1 NKTNNEED
9 TIMKNETIL
18 VTGAT
23 GQQGG
28 TVVRHLLRQG
38 EAVRALT
45 RTPSKATDLKQLG
58 VEVVEGNLSDRTSL
72 DAALKGIKKVFLVT
86 TFFEEGMDA
95 EVRQG
100 ITMVDAAKAAGVEH
114 LVFSSVGSAHRK
126 TSIPHFETK
135 WQIEQHIQKIG
146 LPATILRPT
155 AFMENFGTFWQPS
168 PQGVLMVPLRPAT
181 KLQMIALQDIGKFAA
196 AAFLRP
202 AEFIGQAIDLAGDE
216 LTMPEAASLLSSPM
230 GRSVEFQQLADDQA
244 EAAVGSDFARMFRWF
259 NEIGY
264 DVDIPTL
271 KQRWGIPLM
280 TFKEAVDRASWAKP
294 A

>member
-1 NKTNNEED
+1 MNTEG
-9 TIMKNETIL
+9 IL

-28 TVVRHLLRQG
+28 AVARSLLRQG
-38 EAVRALT
+38 QSVRILT
-45 RTPSKATDLKQLG
+45 RKPSKAEDLKQLG
-58 VEVVEGNLSDRTSL
+58 AEVIAGNLSDRASL

-95 EVRQG
+95 EVQQG

-135 WQIEQHIQKIG
+135 WQIEAHIKKIG

-168 PQGVLMVPLRPAT
+168 PEGIIMAPLRPDT
-181 KLQMIALQDIGKFAA
+181 KLQMIAVQDIGEFSS

-202 AEFIGQAIDLAGDE
+202 AEFIGQAIDLAGDA
-216 LTMPEAASLLSSPM
+216 LSMPEVANHLSHTM
-230 GRSVEFQQLADDQA
+230 GRSVQFQQLPDDQA
-244 EAAVGSDFARMFRWF
+244 EAAVGSDFALMFRWF
-259 NEIGY
+259 NEVGY
-264 DVDIPTL
+264 DVNIPAL
-271 KQRWGIPLM
+271 QERWGITLT
-280 TFKEAVDRASWAKP
+280 TFKETISEASWAKP

>member
-1 NKTNNEED
+1 MN
-9 TIMKNETIL
+9 NETIL

-28 TVVRHLLRQG
+28 AVARSLMRQG
-38 EAVRALT
+38 QSVRVLT
-45 RTPSKATDLKQLG
+45 RDLSKASDLKALG
-58 VEVVEGNLSDRTSL
+58 AEVVAGNLTDRASL

-95 EVRQG
+95 EVRHG

-135 WQIEQHIQKIG
+135 WQIEEHIQKTG

-168 PQGVLMVPLRPAT
+168 PEGILMAPLRPDT
-181 KLQMIALQDIGKFAA
+181 KLQMIAVQDIGAFAA

-202 AEFIGQAIDLAGDE
+202 AEFIGQAIDLAGDV
-216 LTMPEAASLLSSPM
+216 LTMPEAANHLSRTM
-230 GRSVEFQQLADDQA
+230 GRSVQFQQLPDDQT
-244 EAAVGSDFARMFRWF
+244 EAAVGLDFALMFRWF
-259 NEIGY
+259 NEVGY
-264 DVDIPTL
+264 DVDIPVL
-271 KQRWGIPLM
+271 RQRWGIPLT
-280 TFKEAVDRASWAKP
+280 TFKEAVAGASWAK
-294 A
+294 AA

>member
-1 NKTNNEED
+1 
-9 TIMKNETIL
+9 MKNETIL

-28 TVVRHLLRQG
+28 AVARSLLRQG
-38 EAVRALT
+38 QTVRALT
-45 RTPSKATDLKQLG
+45 RSPSKAEALKKLG
-58 VEVVEGNLSDRTSL
+58 AEVVAGDLTDRPSL

-86 TFFEEGMDA
+86 TFFEEGMEV

-135 WQIEQHIQKIG
+135 WKIEQHIQKIG

-155 AFMENFGTFWQPS
+155 AFMDNFGTFWQPS
-168 PQGVLMVPLRPAT
+168 PEGVLMAPLHPDT
-181 KLQMIALQDIGKFAA
+181 KLQMIAVQDIGEFAA
-196 AAFLRP
+196 AAVLRP
-202 AEFIGQAIDLAGDE
+202 DEFIGQAIDLAGDE
-216 LTMPEAASLLSSPM
+216 LTMPEAASLLSSTM
-230 GRSVEFQQLADDQA
+230 GRSVQFQQLPDDQA
-244 EAAVGSDFARMFRWF
+244 EAAVGLDFAIMFRWF
-259 NEIGY
+259 NEVGY
-264 DVDIPTL
+264 DVDIPEL
-271 KQRWGIPLM
+271 QQRWGIPLT
-280 TFKEAVDRASWAKP
+280 TFKEITAEAAWAKP